1 MSKVLQYRLL
11 VLILL
16 IGSMLLG
23 LWSFK
28 KLPIDTFPDPT
39 PVQVVIYTET
49 PGLSAEETEL
59 LVTKPIEFVL
69 SGLKGVELVRSVSLP
84 GLSYVSVFFK
94 DGTDV
99 YFARNLVAQKLP
111 EAQAQM
117 PKGYVPRI
125 GPNTSGLG
133 NVLFYALLDE
143 KGNYSLEDL
152 KTIQMWKVRPMV
164 KSMDGVEDISQWGPE
179 RAYLIRLRP
188 ERMVLYG
195 ITLED
200 VIRSLEE
207 YNQIAGGGFL
217 ESSQGDMVIRG
228 LGRLR
233 SIEEVENVP
242 IKKEESISLVLRDVA
257 DVLPSELPN
266 RRGAFTLNGEE
277 VQGNIVLKRVQTNTM
292 ELVQEL
298 KERLKKVQD
307 VLPPGIKVEMLYDQS
322 YLTKKALSTVE
333 KALLEGILLVS
344 LAIVLYMWNPRV
356 AFLVA
361 LSVPLTLLYTF
372 ILLKQIGISGNLM
385 TLGGLAIGIGLFA
398 DATVVVVENVYRH
411 LSENRQEYK
420 LSIVVDSVMEV
431 IRPVTFAVGIIIV
444 VFIPI
449 FTFESVEGK
458 YYKPLALTIILAI
471 LSSLVVAFLFMPVL
485 SYYIIKPGTEETY
498 FFKMLRSIYLKLLER
513 AFGVRWV
520 LLGITFIS
528 FVFSLFL
535 LSRVGTEFA
544 PQLEEG
550 AVLVKS
556 FLDPNVSLEEAKS
569 VAKLVEETALSY
581 PEVVRTFSNIGRAE
595 VAEPEDVSYIE
606 TFIILKP
613 TSEWKNFKSREE
625 FVGLLRKKL
634 GYVPG
639 VEFSF
644 TQPIQ
649 MRIDELLS
657 GVKSTVAIKVF
668 GDDLNRINEIAY
680 KIEEIVKNTK
690 GAVDVETEAQSGK
703 LQLRIV
709 PKMEVLKRYNITTA
723 ELMNLVA
730 YALGGKEAGYMERDS
745 ILFPMVLGLE
755 RKELESVK
763 DMPLLTK
770 DGTILTLSQVADV
783 KTTEG
788 FLKIRRENGMRFA
801 LVQSNLQGRDL
812 GGFVKEIKERI
823 YKGVKLPPGYF
834 ITFGG
839 QFENQERAMKKLSI
853 VVPIS
858 ILLILL
864 LLYVNY
870 NSLRDA
876 IIVILNVPFATIGGV
891 ISLYL
896 SGYNLSVP
904 SAIGFIALF
913 GIATL
918 NGVVLISYI
927 RSLLENG
934 YSVRE
939 AVLMGA
945 SRRLRPILIT
955 ASAASLG
962 LLPMLFAT
970 GIGAELQKPLAVVVI
985 GGIFTSTM
993 LTLLILPLVYEKFG
1007 GKKA

>member
-1 MSKVLQYRLL
+1 MKKILQYRLL
-11 VLILL
+11 MLILL
-16 IGSMLLG
+16 IGSMFLG

-28 KLPIDTFPDPT
+28 ELPIDTFPDPT
-39 PVQVVIYTET
+39 PVQVVVYTET

-59 LVTKPIEFVL
+59 IVTKPIEFVL

-94 DGTDV
+94 DGTDI
-99 YFARNLVAQKLP
+99 YFARNLVAQKLS
-111 EAQAQM
+111 EAQAQI
-117 PKGYVPRI
+117 PQGYVPRM

-143 KGNYSLEDL
+143 GGNYSLEDL
-152 KTIQMWKVRPMV
+152 KTIQMWKVKPMV
-164 KSMDGVEDISQWGPE
+164 RSMDGVEDISQWGPE
-179 RAYLIRLRP
+179 RAYLIELKP

-195 ITLED
+195 ITLGD
-200 VIRSLEE
+200 VIKSLEE

-217 ESSQGDMVIRG
+217 QSPQGDMVIRG
-228 LGRLR
+228 LGRLK
-233 SIEEVENVP
+233 SIEQVENIP
-242 IKKEESISLVLRDVA
+242 IKKEDSISLVLKDIA

-266 RRGAFTLNGEE
+266 RRGAFTLNGKE

-292 ELVQEL
+292 ELVQGLKEEL
-298 KERLKKVQD
+298 KRIQR
-307 VLPPGIKVEMLYDQS
+307 VLPPGIKVEILYDQS
-322 YLTKKALSTVE
+322 YLTQKALSTVE

-344 LAIVLYMWNPRV
+344 VAIALYMWNLRV
-356 AFLVA
+356 ALLVA

-411 LSENRQEYK
+411 ISENRQGYK
-420 LSIVVDSVMEV
+420 LSIIVDSVMEV
-431 IRPVTFAVGIIIV
+431 IRPLTFAVGILMV

-458 YYKPLALTIILAI
+458 YYKPLAITIILAI
-471 LSSLVVAFLFMPVL
+471 LSSLVVAFLLMPVL

-498 FFKMLRSIYLKLLER
+498 FFRRLRSVYLKLLES
-513 AFGVRWV
+513 AFGVRWL
-520 LLGITFIS
+520 LLGITLLS
-528 FVFSLFL
+528 FVFSIFL
-535 LSRVGTEFA
+535 LSRVGTEFS
-544 PQLEEG
+544 PQIEEG

-556 FLDPNVSLEEAKS
+556 FLNPNVSLDEAKR

-581 PEVVRTFSNIGRAE
+581 PEVLRAFSNIGRAE
-595 VAEPEDVSYIE
+595 VGEPEDISYIE
-606 TFIILKP
+606 TFIILKS
-613 TSEWKNFKSREE
+613 TRSRGE
-625 FVGLLRKKL
+625 FVELLRKRL
-634 GYVPG
+634 EHVPG

-668 GDDLNRINEIAY
+668 GDDLNRINQIAY
-680 KIEEIVKNTK
+680 RIESLVKNTR

-709 PKMEVLKRYNITTA
+709 PKMEALKRYNITTA

-730 YALGGKEAGYMERDS
+730 YAFGGKDAGYMEKDS
-745 ILFPMVLGLE
+745 ILFPIVLGLE
-755 RKELESVK
+755 KRDLESVK

-770 DGTILTLSQVADV
+770 DGTILTLSQVADIQMAQ
-783 KTTEG
+783 G

-812 GGFVKEIKERI
+812 GGFVKELKDRISKEVR
-823 YKGVKLPPGYF
+823 LPPGYF

-853 VVPIS
+853 VVPMS

-864 LLYVNY
+864 LLYLNY

-876 IIVILNVPFATIGGV
+876 TIVILNVPFATIGGV

-927 RSLLENG
+927 RSLFDDG

-939 AVLMGA
+939 AVLMGV

-962 LLPMLFAT
+962 LLPMLFAS